1 MFIIAGSKRR
11 TTENISL
18 FALRVVGMQGCE
30 NSEGWVEEGDGS
42 GFRMVAGGTH
52 AHSWLILVNVWQKL
66 PQYCKV
72 S

>member
-1 MFIIAGSKRR
+1 
-11 TTENISL
+11 
-18 FALRVVGMQGCE
+18 MQGCE